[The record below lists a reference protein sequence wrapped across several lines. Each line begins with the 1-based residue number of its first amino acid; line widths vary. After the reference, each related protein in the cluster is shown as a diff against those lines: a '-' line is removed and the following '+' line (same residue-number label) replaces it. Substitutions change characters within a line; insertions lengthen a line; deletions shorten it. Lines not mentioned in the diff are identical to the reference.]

1 MGSSDLDSDV
11 ELSRSAAG
19 VGVPGVPVDF
29 VADLAEYVAIPS
41 VSRTA
46 EPATMRAAAELLVR
60 HLDFASGRVEPTAG
74 HPVVR
79 GEWLGA
85 PGRPTVLVYGHYDVQ
100 PEGDHERWNSPP
112 FELTA
117 DVVGTEPVLR
127 GRGVTDDKGPVLLVL
142 AMARDLLAREG
153 ALPLN
158 VKFLIEGEE
167 EIGSPDLPEYVAA
180 HAAELAADLVISA
193 DGAMWR
199 PDSMSLP
206 IGSKGLLGF
215 DIEVRGPERD
225 LHSGRYGGI
234 VANPAHVL
242 ASLIAS
248 LHAADGSIPVP
259 GFYDGIPPLSG
270 GRRAE
275 IAAVDFDERA
285 FLGSSGAGEP
295 FGEPGYSTLERLW
308 ERPTLEVNGIRTGAT
323 ATVIPAVAN
332 AHLTCRLVPG
342 QDPQHVFDSI
352 LTHLQAQPVSGTQ
365 VRVVAEPG
373 AVPAYRIPVD
383 HPAIR
388 AGIAALESLT
398 PPGDGP
404 GAPVLLDVVAGTLP
418 CTTMFESLLGIK
430 TLLFSFSTSDENL
443 HGPDEF
449 LRVSRVGA
457 GVRAWEQLWR
467 LLADGPHQL
476 TPTGAP

>member
-1 MGSSDLDSDV
+1 MGSTDLDPARADV
-11 ELSRSAAG
+11 D
-19 VGVPGVPVDF
+19 PDF
-29 VADLAEYVAIPS
+29 VADLADYVAIPS

-46 EPATMRAAAELLVR
+46 EPATMRAAAALLAR
-60 HLDFASGRVEPTAG
+60 YLDFAGGRAESTAG

-100 PEGDHERWNSPP
+100 PEGDHERWHSPP

-117 DVVGTEPVLR
+117 DVVGTEHVLR

-142 AMARDLLAREG
+142 AMARDLLSREG

-167 EIGSPDLPEYVAA
+167 EIGSPNLTAYVTT
-180 HAAELAADLVISA
+180 HTAELAADLVISA

-215 DIEVRGPERD
+215 DIEVTGPERD

-242 ASLIAS
+242 TALLAS
-248 LHAADGSIPVP
+248 LHAGDGSIAVP
-259 GFYDGIPPLSG
+259 GFYDGIPPLTEQ
-270 GRRAE
+270 RRAE
-275 IAAVDFDERA
+275 IAAVEFDEAA
-285 FLGSSGAGEP
+285 FLTAAGAGGA

-308 ERPTLEVNGIRTGAT
+308 ERPTLDINGIRAGAT
-323 ATVIPAVAN
+323 ATVIPAVAT
-332 AHLTCRLVPG
+332 AHVTCRLVPG
-342 QDPQHVFDSI
+342 QKPEHVFESI
-352 LTHLQAQPVSGTQ
+352 REHLKASPASGAA
-365 VRVVAEPG
+365 VRIVAEPG

-388 AGIAALESLT
+388 AGVAALQSLALADAAQ
-398 PPGDGP
+398 P
-404 GAPVLLDVVAGTLP
+404 PVLLDVVAGTLP
-418 CTTMFESLLGIK
+418 CTTMFEDLLGVK

-449 LRVSRVGA
+449 LRVDRIAA
-457 GVRAWEQLWR
+457 GMQAWEQLWR

-476 TPTGAP
+476 TTTGANP